1 MLHRLKVGVLEH
13 PQSEAHAD
21 HSRDHGRQD
30 GASIGTTLAT
40 VSAAGAIWR
49 QPGMAPLVVMTTAGF
64 SSYALLLTVAPLWAV
79 QGGATTAG
87 SGLVNGVLL
96 LFTVLT
102 QLLVPR
108 ALRRFG
114 WARVLTV
121 GLVLLGVP
129 GVLFSLSDE
138 LGVILALSAVRGM
151 GFGVLTVTGSA
162 AVAALVGAERRGEA
176 IGAYG
181 LAVAAPNLVLLP
193 AGPWI
198 AESLGYWV
206 AFVLSALPLAGIP
219 AALRLASALRLQAPD
234 LHPGDEGLPDP
245 GDPVSAA
252 YRRLL
257 RPMLL
262 LLVVTLAGGAVITF
276 TPQMIDSASVAAGGL
291 LLMGLSAAISRWRF
305 GVFADRY
312 GAQRF
317 VVPLVPLT
325 GAAMALVS
333 WSVADTDGV
342 RVGSFLVA
350 MLLVGVC
357 YGGLQNLTLLISFS
371 AVSRRHHNLASA
383 VWNVGFDAGTA
394 LGSVAVGVIAE
405 VTSFATAFLVAAALA
420 VATLP
425 LALLRPADAPP
436 PADAPQ
442 RAG

>member
-1 MLHRLKVGVLEH
+1 MPGMRAAG
-13 PQSEAHAD
+13 P
-21 HSRDHGRQD
+21 
-30 GASIGTTLAT
+30 TLTT
-40 VSAAGAIWR
+40 VSARGPIWR
-49 QPGMAPLVVMTTAGF
+49 RPGMAPLVVMTSAAF

-114 WARVLTV
+114 WGQVLTA

-129 GVLFSLSDE
+129 GVLFSLSDA
-138 LGVILALSAVRGM
+138 LGLVLALSAVRGV

-198 AESLGYWV
+198 ADSVGYWTV
-206 AFVLSALPLAGIP
+206 FTLSALPLAGIP
-219 AALRLASALRLQAPD
+219 AALRLASALRLRAPD
-234 LHPGDEGLPDP
+234 LHPDMVAAPDP
-245 GDPVSAA
+245 LDPESAA
-252 YRRLL
+252 YQRLM

-262 LLVVTLAGGAVITF
+262 LLAVTLAGGAVITF
-276 TPQMIDSASVAAGGL
+276 TPQMIDSAAVAAGGL
-291 LLMGLSAAISRWRF
+291 LLMGLSAAISRWRV
-305 GVFADRY
+305 GIFADRY
-312 GAQRF
+312 GTQRF
-317 VVPLVPLT
+317 LVPLVPLT

-333 WSVADTDGV
+333 WSVADSDRV

-350 MLLVGVC
+350 MALVGLC
-357 YGGLQNLTLLISFS
+357 YGGLQNLTLLIAFT

-405 VTSFATAFLVAAALA
+405 LTSFATAFLVAGAIAM
-420 VATLP
+420 ATLP
-425 LALLRPADAPP
+425 LALLRPAATPTQPP
-436 PADAPQ
+436 NTP
-442 RAG
+442 RAAG